1 MTMNIPLLAEFK
13 HETATTRKML
23 ELVPMDKADWKPH
36 EKSSRLGPLAN
47 HIADMLT
54 WTGVTLQKDG
64 IDFATDF
71 VPKTPKTTTA
81 DLLDYFDKNVADGI
95 AVLEATT
102 DDQLSEMWTMR
113 NGEQVYFTMPKSVT
127 LRQFVFSHIVHHRAQ
142 LGVYL
147 RLLDV
152 PLPSTYGPTADNPM
166 M

>member
-1 MTMNIPLLAEFK
+1 MSMNKPLLAEFK
-13 HETATTRKML
+13 QEIATTRKML

-36 EKSSRLGPLAN
+36 VKSSSLGSLAN

-54 WTGVTLQKDG
+54 WTAVTIQKDG
-64 IDFATDF
+64 IDFATDY
-71 VPKTPKTTTA
+71 VPKTPKTTT
-81 DLLDYFDKNVADGI
+81 DELLTYFDNNVTDAT

-102 DDQLSEMWTMR
+102 DEQLYEMWTMR
-113 NGEQVYFTMPKSVT
+113 NGEQIYFTMPKSVT

-152 PLPSTYGPTADNPM
+152 PIPSSYGPTADNPM